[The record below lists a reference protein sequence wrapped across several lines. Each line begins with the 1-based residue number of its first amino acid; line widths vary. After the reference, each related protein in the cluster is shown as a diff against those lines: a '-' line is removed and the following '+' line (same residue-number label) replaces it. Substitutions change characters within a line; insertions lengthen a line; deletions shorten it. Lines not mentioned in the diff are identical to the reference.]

1 MKKFLF
7 VITLALLAVFTGCEN
22 SDVGPVEDENDNE
35 VVQDK
40 ISGNEGE
47 VVVEPNEEV
56 IVDPEDVFVKTAETD
71 ALAAEVYEY
80 IPFPNAYVHDEVV
93 TVNTAGLVLED
104 PINERIIKKAIADL
118 GIDKGMVD
126 AESFL
131 EMCRKMYGP
140 DFELFDSD
148 FIGYSGPGMI
158 YYDAELGG
166 YCYTHDGGMGV
177 NWFGRVYYKMTD
189 YEIKDEFLYIYD
201 KFGAVWDTV
210 DSETGTTKNIL
221 FGECVISEN
230 SYAIRELDSSMKIR
244 DLYTRLSE
252 GEFDELLPTYK
263 HTFAKADD
271 GSYYWLQTEM
281 VMEK

>member
-1 MKKFLF
+1 MKKYLF
-7 VITLALLAVFTGCEN
+7 AIVLVVLAVCSGCEN
-22 SDVGPVEDENDNE
+22 TEPHENDLNNDE
-35 VVQDK
+35 IVQDE
-40 ISGNEGE
+40 IFGNDGE
-47 VVVEPNEEV
+47 AVVDPNEEV
-56 IVDPEDVFVKTAETD
+56 FVKTSETD
-71 ALAAEVYEY
+71 ALAAELYEY
-80 IPFPNAYVHDEVV
+80 IPFPNAYVCNE
-93 TVNTAGLVLED
+93 TVNVNSAGLVLED

-131 EMCRKMYGP
+131 AMCRKMYGP
-140 DFELFDSD
+140 DFEPFPPDGLW
-148 FIGYSGPGMI
+148 YSGPGMI
-158 YYDAELGG
+158 FYDSEQDGYY
-166 YCYTHDGGMGV
+166 YTEDGGMGV
-177 NWFGRVYYKMTD
+177 NWFGRVYHKMTD

-230 SYAIRELDSSMKIR
+230 SYSICKLDSSMKIR
-244 DLYTRLSE
+244 DLYTKLSE

-271 GSYYWLQTEM
+271 DSYYWLQTEM